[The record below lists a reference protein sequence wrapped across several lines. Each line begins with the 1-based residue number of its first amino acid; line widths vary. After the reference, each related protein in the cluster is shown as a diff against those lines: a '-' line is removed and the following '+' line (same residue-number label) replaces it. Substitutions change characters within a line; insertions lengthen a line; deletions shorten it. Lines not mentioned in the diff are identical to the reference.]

1 MIRINETLLAIEVY
15 DGGDGYQ
22 LASPQG
28 GAGSG
33 GTTTDVGQEAFT
45 SSGTFNWTCP
55 DNVYDVS
62 VVCVGGGG
70 GSTRDEQGA
79 GGGAGLGWAN
89 GIAVQPGESY
99 TVVVGAK
106 EHQHLQEIMLVMVE
120 LHIL

>member
-15 DGGDGYQ
+15 DGEAWIPI
-22 LASPQG
+22 ASPQG

-70 GSTRDEQGA
+70 GSTTDEQGA

-89 GIAVQPGESY
+89 GIAVTLGK
-99 TVVVGAK
+99 VIV
-106 EHQHLQEIMLVMVE
+106 
-120 LHIL
+120 